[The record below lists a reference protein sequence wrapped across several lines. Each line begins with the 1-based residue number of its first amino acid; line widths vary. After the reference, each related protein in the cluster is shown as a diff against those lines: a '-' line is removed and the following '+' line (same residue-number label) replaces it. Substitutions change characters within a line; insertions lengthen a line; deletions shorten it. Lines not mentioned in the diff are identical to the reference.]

1 MSDDPART
9 VTDRSTRRL
18 PDSSPEVRR
27 RLRHWF
33 DGGFRGSLLGV
44 GLFALLIGC
53 WQAAVV
59 VSGLPAVVLPS
70 PLEVGVAL
78 VDLRWTLAA
87 DAGTTALTAWL
98 GLTAGLVVGSI
109 LAFVMAVSRPA
120 AAVVLPYVVA
130 LRIAPLVA
138 IAPLLFLWFGRGIP
152 GKALLVTTL
161 TVFPIT
167 IAALDGPID
176 DARVVSHATSIGRR
190 VDDDRLLPRSAAG
203 RRPERVRRRE
213 NRGDARRYRRCRR
226 RIRDARRRYRLP
238 RVRDVHHAPDGGVVR
253 CTRRSLCAR
262 ARVLRCPGTARTSGP
277 EPVRMSHESGSR
289 RWTIR

>member
-1 MSDDPART
+1 VSDCSPFSSGAG
-9 VTDRSTRRL
+9 RL
-18 PDSSPEVRR
+18 PSSFP
-27 RLRHWF
+27 
-33 DGGFRGSLLGV
+33 GS
-44 GLFALLIGC
+44 
-53 WQAAVV
+53 
-59 VSGLPAVVLPS
+59 PAVVLPS

-167 IAALDGPID
+167 IAALDGLRSTPE
-176 DARVVSHATSIGRR
+176 SYLT
-190 VDDDRLLPRSAAG
+190 LLRSVGASTTTVFF
-203 RRPERVRRRE
+203 RVRLPAAAPSVFAGVKIAATLAVIGAVVAE
-213 NRGDARRYRRCRR
+213 FVTLDAGIGYRVFETSTTLRTAESYAALVALCVLGLGFYGVPALLER
-226 RIRDARRRYRLP
+226 A
-238 RVRDVHHAPDGGVVR
+238 VR
-253 CTRRSLCAR
+253 
-262 ARVLRCPGTARTSGP
+262 
-277 EPVRMSHESGSR
+277 SR
-289 RWTIR
+289 FE